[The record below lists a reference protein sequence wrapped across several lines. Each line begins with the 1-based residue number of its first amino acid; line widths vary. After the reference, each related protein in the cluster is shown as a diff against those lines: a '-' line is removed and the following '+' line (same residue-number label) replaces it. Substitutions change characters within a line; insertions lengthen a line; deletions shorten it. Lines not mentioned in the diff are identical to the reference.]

1 MYYHV
6 ADNGYQEGDDLWC
19 YAELESQGYS
29 PTWKWDEWCEGLDT
43 DIVCLFESLDE
54 AREFQATYGG
64 RVLAVDVP
72 DDARIIR
79 NDEGYPCIG
88 RCIPSAWISGEIRGE

>member
-19 YAELESQGYS
+19 LL
-29 PTWKWDEWCEGLDT
+29 K
-43 DIVCLFESLDE
+43 CLFETLEE